1 MAEGLF
7 KYGHVCPASPHLS
20 CILEPVRDC
29 RRGSAVKGR
38 GRWGH
43 SLLSLPVELLAELQ
57 WGDTMLPPVLIVG
70 LQDLVVKLLGGCNEF
85 KMETTSVRR
94 REPREVGK
102 YLRASEHGPAQTRR
116 PTARLAAPVSAH
128 QHPQDEVGPHGAC
141 KESGSLFM
149 AMGSD

>member
-29 RRGSAVKGR
+29 RRGSTVKGR

-85 KMETTSVRR
+85 KMETISVRR

-102 YLRASEHGPAQTRR
+102 YPAGFREWPNSNLR
-116 PTARLAAPVSAH
+116 
-128 QHPQDEVGPHGAC
+128 PHGQAC
-141 KESGSLFM
+141 CPSVCTPTPPGRCRAPWSM
-149 AMGSD
+149 